1 LPLRALDL
9 KCNTSEEKQMTATL
23 VEALHHRARCFP
35 ESVAFRIGEDVWT
48 YERLADEVER
58 LARGL
63 VERGLRKGN
72 RVALHMANV
81 PELVVAC

>member
-63 VERGLRKGN
+63 VERGLR
-72 RVALHMANV
+72 
-81 PELVVAC
+81 